1 MRLFKRK
8 QKEVKKPVVIKYMFK
23 VENSSS
29 VMTGIDLNKLYN
41 EGYELLEVINVSKNS
56 FTHIFKRR

>member
-8 QKEVKKPVVIKYMFK
+8 QKFK
-23 VENSSS
+23 VETSSS